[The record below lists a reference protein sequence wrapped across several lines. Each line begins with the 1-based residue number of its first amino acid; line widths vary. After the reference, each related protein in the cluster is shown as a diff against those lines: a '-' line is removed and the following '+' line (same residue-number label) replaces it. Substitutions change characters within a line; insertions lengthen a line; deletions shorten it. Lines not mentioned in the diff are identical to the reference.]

1 MQCAQTRNQI
11 TSIFFPQY
19 HSLISVVSSVIVAMI
34 DQLKLDVA
42 VTNYYYSIVV
52 KSSKNV
58 LQKKFSLCC
67 LLRCKF
73 FSTFSF
79 KIHYMFISI
88 HSFILITLCRTS
100 RPTRSSQ
107 YTWTHWFPG
116 PSWIPHYEGEER
128 DLGVCRVAREN
139 AAWEEPLENQHK
151 REKTVAV
158 EASFVSRA
166 MNTINCC
173 PCCFFFLVL
182 NRIYLKLKCP
192 FIPLLFTFPNDSNR
206 PLFFRIAILYFKAFP
221 HHNHER
227 EAKCSD
233 TL

>member
-73 FSTFSF
+73 FPTFSF

-88 HSFILITLCRTS
+88 HSFILQRFVGPQGPPDPPGILGRTVPRTLLDPAPRRGRKGLRGVQGRQGKRGMRGT
-100 RPTRSSQ
+100 
-107 YTWTHWFPG
+107 PG
-116 PSWIPHYEGEER
+116 KS
-128 DLGVCRVAREN
+128 A
-139 AAWEEPLENQHK
+139 QK
-151 REKTVAV
+151 RK
-158 EASFVSRA
+158 
-166 MNTINCC
+166 
-173 PCCFFFLVL
+173 
-182 NRIYLKLKCP
+182 NRGGGGQFCKSCNEY
-192 FIPLLFTFPNDSNR
+192 
-206 PLFFRIAILYFKAFP
+206 
-221 HHNHER
+221 H
-227 EAKCSD
+227 
-233 TL
+233 

>member
-79 KIHYMFISI
+79 KIHYVFISI

-100 RPTRSSQ
+100 RPTRSSR

-151 REKTVAV
+151 REKTANDPDWKIRNGLDVGMV
-158 EASFVSRA
+158 
-166 MNTINCC
+166 
-173 PCCFFFLVL
+173 
-182 NRIYLKLKCP
+182 RIG
-192 FIPLLFTFPNDSNR
+192 NWG
-206 PLFFRIAILYFKAFP
+206 
-221 HHNHER
+221 E
-227 EAKCSD
+227 
-233 TL
+233 

>member
-1 MQCAQTRNQI
+1 M
-11 TSIFFPQY
+11 SIFFPQY

-88 HSFILITLCRTS
+88 HSFILITFCRTS
-100 RPTRSSQ
+100 RPTRSSR
-107 YTWTHWFPG
+107 YTWTHWSPRTLLDPALRRGRKGLRGVQGRQGKLGMRGPPG
-116 PSWIPHYEGEER
+116 KS
-128 DLGVCRVAREN
+128 A
-139 AAWEEPLENQHK
+139 QK
-151 REKTVAV
+151 RK
-158 EASFVSRA
+158 
-166 MNTINCC
+166 
-173 PCCFFFLVL
+173 
-182 NRIYLKLKCP
+182 NRGGGGQFGKSCNEY
-192 FIPLLFTFPNDSNR
+192 
-206 PLFFRIAILYFKAFP
+206 Y
-221 HHNHER
+221 
-227 EAKCSD
+227 
-233 TL
+233 